1 MIIFDVPEGLPVPSL
16 SVPPN
21 DIPAWNAY
29 ENSHIEALFDF
40 ADSFLHDNGAI
51 LVFLP
56 ESPSIRMDV
65 KSYAASYDFKI
76 FKDWWGINELR
87 LTSPLNSNHTVSDVV
102 TNFLYLVLLH

>member
-1 MIIFDVPEGLPVPSL
+1 MIIFDVPEGLPIPGL

-21 DIPAWNAY
+21 DIPAWNVY
-29 ENSHIEALFDF
+29 KNSHIEALFEF
-40 ADSFLHDNGAI
+40 PDSFLHDNGTI

-76 FKDWWGINELR
+76 FKDWWDINELR
-87 LTSPLNSNHTVSDVV
+87 LTSPLSSDHTVSDVV
-102 TNFLYLVLLH
+102 TNFLYLGLSH